1 MELEH
6 GALLTTKP
14 CSKPFPLLFQVRNRY
29 TQDSGQLSLS
39 VPCRPAVC
47 VWHILDTSMGFA
59 E

>member
-1 MELEH
+1 MEL
-6 GALLTTKP
+6 GAQSTLTTKP
-14 CSKPFPLLFQVRNRY
+14 FSKPFPLLFQVRNRY